1 MRVSHIILLLFS
13 LVGMVSCQSS
23 EEDAILPARSQEVAI
38 PELHTP
44 VPLPNSYLEPI
55 QATSIS
61 RVWVHSGGDKVTR
74 DELRAARDPGKV
86 LSSVWDGG
94 KISLFGAR
102 NEVVSFNLVL
112 EAPASQAENVE
123 VVFSALVG
131 PGDFKIEGQPA
142 EGEDLFWYLG
152 RDIELFY
159 IDYLEIRGIS
169 TDLFFAGYDYDERH
183 LPVRCRRPYDQDGQ
197 GTGGWND
204 RPCHN
209 LFYPEI
215 AVPLEL
221 HTPFDV
227 AAGSNQS
234 VWSDIYIPKSVPAG
248 RYMGEVSIL
257 EDGYLV
263 WEIPIELQVYDFE
276 LPDLPRARTMLYISA
291 ENLAD
296 RYFGKDLPVP
306 GSEAYKDLQ
315 VLLDRHFQL
324 AHRHK
329 ISLFDSYTPLDH
341 MDDTWKARLDGSLFT
356 AEQGYAGVGEGIGNN
371 VYVVGAY
378 GEWPWKDGSKED
390 MWAQTDAWMEWI
402 RAQELTTPTELLLYL
417 VDESEDY
424 DQIETWAQ
432 WINENPGPG
441 GEMMSMATIDLPI
454 AAEFTPSLDIPTSW
468 ARIGI
473 REQWEPL
480 VEEYASDPERAF
492 YMYNSNRPV
501 SGSFAI
507 EDDGTALREL
517 AWGQYKKRVDR
528 WLYWESTYYENFQ
541 CANGLNEAHTDVYQ
555 QAQTFGCL
563 DGLDDVFGETGWNY
577 LNGDGVLFY
586 PGTEMRFPEENYG
599 VLGPF
604 ASLRLKHWR
613 RGIQDVDYLA
623 LAEITDPE
631 RTADLVE
638 RMIPEILWEMSV
650 EEREDPTYLLSDSS
664 WPANPDLWEEARAEL
679 ALIITDGPP

>member
-1 MRVSHIILLLFS
+1 
-13 LVGMVSCQSS
+13 
-23 EEDAILPARSQEVAI
+23 
-38 PELHTP
+38 
-44 VPLPNSYLEPI
+44 
-55 QATSIS
+55 
-61 RVWVHSGGDKVTR
+61 
-74 DELRAARDPGKV
+74 
-86 LSSVWDGG
+86 
-94 KISLFGAR
+94 
-102 NEVVSFNLVL
+102 
-112 EAPASQAENVE
+112 
-123 VVFSALVG
+123 
-131 PGDFKIEGQPA
+131 
-142 EGEDLFWYLG
+142 
-152 RDIELFY
+152 
-159 IDYLEIRGIS
+159 
-169 TDLFFAGYDYDERH
+169 
-183 LPVRCRRPYDQDGQ
+183 
-197 GTGGWND
+197 
-204 RPCHN
+204 
-209 LFYPEI
+209 
-215 AVPLEL
+215 
-221 HTPFDV
+221 
-227 AAGSNQS
+227 
-234 VWSDIYIPKSVPAG
+234 
-248 RYMGEVSIL
+248 
-257 EDGYLV
+257 
-263 WEIPIELQVYDFE
+263 
-276 LPDLPRARTMLYISA
+276 
-291 ENLAD
+291 
-296 RYFGKDLPVP
+296 
-306 GSEAYKDLQ
+306 
-315 VLLDRHFQL
+315 
-324 AHRHK
+324 
-329 ISLFDSYTPLDH
+329 
-341 MDDTWKARLDGSLFT
+341 ARLDGSLFT

-390 MWAQTDAWMEWI
+390 MWAHTDAWMEWI